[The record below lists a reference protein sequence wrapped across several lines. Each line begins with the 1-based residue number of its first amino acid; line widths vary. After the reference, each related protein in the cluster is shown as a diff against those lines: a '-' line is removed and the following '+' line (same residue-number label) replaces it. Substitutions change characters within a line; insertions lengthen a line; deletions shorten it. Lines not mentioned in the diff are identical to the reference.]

1 METPAAGEPGWGLGR
16 DGVGVGRGAAR
27 RGKPLVVCCG
37 EAARR
42 LGAAEGSADGRS
54 ADVAVPCGPRS
65 VAGFILPQRK
75 EKEGTSG
82 GQMRGVQGERVRAVS
97 RAVGRC

>member
-1 METPAAGEPGWGLGR
+1 M
-16 DGVGVGRGAAR
+16 GVGTRRGGGGAR

-42 LGAAEGSADGRS
+42 LGAAEGSAEGRS
-54 ADVAVPCGPRS
+54 ADVAVLCGLRS
-65 VAGFILPQRK
+65 VAGFILPPRK

-82 GQMRGVQGERVRAVS
+82 GQVRGVQDERVRAVS
-97 RAVGRC
+97 RAVGWC

>member
-1 METPAAGEPGWGLGR
+1 MGGWGATGW
-16 DGVGVGRGAAR
+16 GWGAAR

-75 EKEGTSG
+75 EKDGTSG
-82 GQMRGVQGERVRAVS
+82 GQVRGVQGERVRAVS
-97 RAVGRC
+97 RVVGRC

>member
-27 RGKPLVVCCG
+27 ETTRGVLWG
-37 EAARR
+37 GRARR

-54 ADVAVPCGPRS
+54 TDVAVPCGPRS

-82 GQMRGVQGERVRAVS
+82 GQVRGVQGERVRAVS